1 MAAAP
6 QDEASRVTLEAW
18 LVTDVG
24 VVREHNE
31 DAAYM
36 EPANGFFIVAD
47 GMGGHAA
54 GEVASAMA
62 VDTVRKTL
70 EGARREIE
78 LFKRSP
84 TDAGR
89 RGIVQLL
96 QSAVLSAHQA
106 VFQRGQHE
114 ADKAGMGTTLDVVLI
129 AGPEAFVAHVG
140 DSRTYLVRDG
150 RSSQITT
157 DHTVA
162 EVLVIEGKLTIEEA
176 QVSPLRTILV
186 NAIGVS
192 ADVGVEMA
200 HVTLKRGDRL
210 LLCSDGLHD
219 YFPIEEEIAQKLS
232 ADAPGDA
239 LRDMVEL
246 AKTRGGHDNITGVAV
261 QVTDVLEAVPAQ
273 LEGEHTQ
280 PVDAGATNPFASDE
294 PTETALIE
302 PSATPP
308 KLVTSARTPQEL
320 KATQPMRIVDDDEA
334 ADPVADTIPPADEPP
349 KLAPPPAP
357 GESAADA
364 AAGGRAAHT
373 PEGEARGDA
382 RADSASDA
390 KSEAEPDANRAKA
403 DAKLDAKGDARLEAK
418 SDARPDT
425 RDAGLEAGGG
435 QAPDTAGE
443 TRREASSETR
453 PQAGAGTSTADAGSD
468 SVGDVTAD
476 DTIDAPVEPHANGND
491 GKTSASDDAA
501 PASEAA
507 GDLAVTESGRTRV
520 PRNGKDAGN

>member
-1 MAAAP
+1 MAASP
-6 QDEASRVTLEAW
+6 QDEAPRVTLEAW

-24 VVREHNE
+24 IVREHNE
-31 DAAYM
+31 DSAYM

-70 EGARREIE
+70 EGAGAEIE
-78 LFKRSP
+78 TFKRAP

-106 VFQRGQHE
+106 VFQRGQNE
-114 ADKAGMGTTLDVVLI
+114 SDKAGMGTTLDVVLV

-239 LRDMVEL
+239 LKEMVEL

-261 QVTDVLEAVPAQ
+261 HVTEVVEAVPAQ
-273 LEGEHTQ
+273 LDGERTQ
-280 PVDAGATNPFASDE
+280 PVDLTGSNPFASDE
-294 PTETALIE
+294 PTETAFVE
-302 PSATPP
+302 PVPMS
-308 KLVTSARTPQEL
+308 KVTTSSTRDPALL
-320 KATQPMRIVDDDEA
+320 KSTQPMRIVDDEA
-334 ADPVADTIPPADEPP
+334 TADTLPPSDKP
-349 KLAPPPAP
+349 KAKAATPDVPTAAELASAETIDIKLDDPSKPEDAA
-357 GESAADA
+357 AADA
-364 AAGGRAAHT
+364 KPAA
-373 PEGEARGDA
+373 
-382 RADSASDA
+382 DA
-390 KSEAEPDANRAKA
+390 KATNDAKA
-403 DAKLDAKGDARLEAK
+403 DDGSAKPDA
-418 SDARPDT
+418 ARPDG
-425 RDAGLEAGGG
+425 ASAK
-435 QAPDTAGE
+435 PDDG
-443 TRREASSETR
+443 
-453 PQAGAGTSTADAGSD
+453 
-468 SVGDVTAD
+468 
-476 DTIDAPVEPHANGND
+476 APVEIETADTGQMRIP
-491 GKTSASDDAA
+491 
-501 PASEAA
+501 
-507 GDLAVTESGRTRV
+507 
-520 PRNGKDAGN
+520 KDVG

>member
-6 QDEASRVTLEAW
+6 LDEASRVTLQAW

-24 VVREHNE
+24 IVREHNE
-31 DAAYM
+31 DSAYM
-36 EPANGFFIVAD
+36 EPTNGFFIVAD

-70 EGARREIE
+70 EAARPEIE
-78 LFKRSP
+78 TFKRAP

-200 HVTLKRGDRL
+200 HVTLKREDRL

-219 YFPIEEEIAQKLS
+219 YFPVEEEIAQKLS
-232 ADAPGDA
+232 TDTPGDA
-239 LRDMVEL
+239 LKDMVEL

-261 QVTDVLEAVPAQ
+261 HVTDVIEAVPAA
-273 LEGEHTQ
+273 LDSDLTQ
-280 PVDAGATNPFASDE
+280 PVDFHGSNPFASDE
-294 PTETALIE
+294 PTETAFVDSPGLPLKI
-302 PSATPP
+302 
-308 KLVTSARTPQEL
+308 VTPQPPMSPAQL
-320 KATQPMRIVDDDEA
+320 KATQPMRVVDDELG
-334 ADPVADTIPPADEPP
+334 VADTIPPPDEP
-349 KLAPPPAP
+349 ARPA
-357 GESAADA
+357 GKAKATKRGADA
-364 AAGGRAAHT
+364 K
-373 PEGEARGDA
+373 PGDA
-382 RADSASDA
+382 KPDDDDDDDDDDAGDANVDPPSDMNTDGPTQPGLDPKPDAEPRGAAASDA
-390 KSEAEPDANRAKA
+390 ATSPTGGAKPENAPAEIATADTGRINRAK
-403 DAKLDAKGDARLEAK
+403 D
-418 SDARPDT
+418 
-425 RDAGLEAGGG
+425 
-435 QAPDTAGE
+435 
-443 TRREASSETR
+443 
-453 PQAGAGTSTADAGSD
+453 
-468 SVGDVTAD
+468 
-476 DTIDAPVEPHANGND
+476 
-491 GKTSASDDAA
+491 
-501 PASEAA
+501 
-507 GDLAVTESGRTRV
+507 
-520 PRNGKDAGN
+520 

>member
-1 MAAAP
+1 
-6 QDEASRVTLEAW
+6 VTLEAW

-31 DAAYM
+31 DSAYM
-36 EPANGFFIVAD
+36 EPAKGFFIVAD

-70 EGARREIE
+70 ENARHEIE
-78 LFKRSP
+78 TFKRSP

-89 RGIVQLL
+89 RSIVQLL

-200 HVTLKRGDRL
+200 HVTLKRGDRM

-232 ADAPGDA
+232 TDAPGDA
-239 LRDMVEL
+239 LKDMVEL

-261 QVTDVLEAVPAQ
+261 QVTDIIDAVPAQ
-273 LEGEHTQ
+273 LDGEHTQ
-280 PVDAGATNPFASDE
+280 PVDVPANPFASDE
-294 PTETALIE
+294 PTETAVIE
-302 PSATPP
+302 PPGGSP
-308 KLVTSARTPQEL
+308 KLIATGPMTPAQL
-320 KATQPMRIVDDDEA
+320 KTTQPMRIVTDEGEQA
-334 ADPVADTIPPADEPP
+334 GDGA
-349 KLAPPPAP
+349 AP
-357 GESAADA
+357 GE
-364 AAGGRAAHT
+364 
-373 PEGEARGDA
+373 P
-382 RADSASDA
+382 
-390 KSEAEPDANRAKA
+390 
-403 DAKLDAKGDARLEAK
+403 ARLEPPPDAGATDQPAVAPEPASPPSDTSANGAERNLGTAPDASASGAEAKPDAKTDAK
-418 SDARPDT
+418 SDAKPDAKT
-425 RDAGLEAGGG
+425 DAK
-435 QAPDTAGE
+435 PDAKT
-443 TRREASSETR
+443 
-453 PQAGAGTSTADAGSD
+453 DAK
-468 SVGDVTAD
+468 T
-476 DTIDAPVEPHANGND
+476 DA
-491 GKTSASDDAA
+491 DAA
-501 PASEAA
+501 PAE
-507 GDLAVTESGRTRV
+507 LATADTGRISATR
-520 PRNGKDAGN
+520 NDKDAG

>member
-1 MAAAP
+1 MATAP
-6 QDEASRVTLEAW
+6 LDEAARVKLEAW

-31 DAAYM
+31 DSAYM

-62 VDTVRKTL
+62 VETVKKTL
-70 EGARREIE
+70 ENAKREIDT
-78 LFKRSP
+78 FKRAP

-89 RGIVQLL
+89 RSIVQLL
-96 QSAVLSAHQA
+96 QNAVLSAHQA

-114 ADKAGMGTTLDVVLI
+114 ADKAGMGTTLDVVLV

-219 YFPIEEEIAQKLS
+219 YFPVEEEIAQKLS

-239 LRDMVEL
+239 LKDMVEL

-261 QVTDVLEAVPAQ
+261 QVTDVVDSVPGQ
-273 LEGEHTQ
+273 VDGDPTH
-280 PVDAGATNPFASDE
+280 PVDLHASNPFASDE
-294 PTETALIE
+294 PTETAYVE
-302 PSATPP
+302 PPMI
-308 KLVTSARTPQEL
+308 SARQVAEAAPKMTVTGRAPQV
-320 KATQPMRIVDDDEA
+320 KATQPMRIVENNADDEA
-334 ADPVADTIPPADEPP
+334 TADTLPPVPPEKLGVKVDAKPEAAKPEVKADAHADTAPVAAPDDAKADGAKADGAKADEA
-349 KLAPPPAP
+349 KAEGAK
-357 GESAADA
+357 AD
-364 AAGGRAAHT
+364 
-373 PEGEARGDA
+373 EA
-382 RADSASDA
+382 
-390 KSEAEPDANRAKA
+390 KAEPDAGAAEPTK
-403 DAKLDAKGDARLEAK
+403 DAR
-418 SDARPDT
+418 
-425 RDAGLEAGGG
+425 
-435 QAPDTAGE
+435 
-443 TRREASSETR
+443 
-453 PQAGAGTSTADAGSD
+453 
-468 SVGDVTAD
+468 
-476 DTIDAPVEPHANGND
+476 
-491 GKTSASDDAA
+491 
-501 PASEAA
+501 
-507 GDLAVTESGRTRV
+507 
-520 PRNGKDAGN
+520 

>member
-6 QDEASRVTLEAW
+6 LDEASRVMLEAW

-31 DAAYM
+31 DSAYM
-36 EPANGFFIVAD
+36 EPSKGFFIVAD

-70 EGARREIE
+70 EGSRQEIDT
-78 LFKRSP
+78 FKRAP

-89 RGIVQLL
+89 RSIVQLL

-114 ADKAGMGTTLDVVLI
+114 ADKTGMGTTLDVVLI

-219 YFPIEEEIAQKLS
+219 YFPTEEEIAQKLS
-232 ADAPGDA
+232 AAAPGDA
-239 LRDMVEL
+239 LKDMVEL

-261 QVTDVLEAVPAQ
+261 QVTEIFEAIPAHI
-273 LEGEHTQ
+273 EG
-280 PVDAGATNPFASDE
+280 DATHPGELPGGNPFASDE
-294 PTETALIE
+294 PTETATLDPTGALPRII
-302 PSATPP
+302 SS
-308 KLVTSARTPQEL
+308 TSSTVQPTSSQL
-320 KATQPMRIVDDDEA
+320 KTTQPMRVFVDDE
-334 ADPVADTIPPADEPP
+334 PVGGSDTTLPDGEP
-349 KLAPPPAP
+349 L
-357 GESAADA
+357 
-364 AAGGRAAHT
+364 
-373 PEGEARGDA
+373 
-382 RADSASDA
+382 
-390 KSEAEPDANRAKA
+390 EAEPSSRSAAVPVTDETPPEMPKVAPHEAKTEGKPEAKTEGKPEAKPDGISEAKPDASAKGSGDKPAPVAGGTPTGQPERKA
-403 DAKLDAKGDARLEAK
+403 DG
-418 SDARPDT
+418 T
-425 RDAGLEAGGG
+425 
-435 QAPDTAGE
+435 AP
-443 TRREASSETR
+443 
-453 PQAGAGTSTADAGSD
+453 AGAEATPVEISTADTGPAGGS
-468 SVGDVTAD
+468 
-476 DTIDAPVEPHANGND
+476 
-491 GKTSASDDAA
+491 
-501 PASEAA
+501 
-507 GDLAVTESGRTRV
+507 
-520 PRNGKDAGN
+520 RNGKDTG

>member
-1 MAAAP
+1 M
-6 QDEASRVTLEAW
+6 TLEAW

-31 DAAYM
+31 DSAYM

-70 EGARREIE
+70 EGARREID
-78 LFKRSP
+78 LFKRGP

-114 ADKAGMGTTLDVVLI
+114 ADKAGMGTTLDVVLV

-219 YFPIEEEIAQKLS
+219 YFPTEEEIAQKLS

-239 LRDMVEL
+239 LKDMVEL

-261 QVTDVLEAVPAQ
+261 QVTDVIEAVPAQ

-280 PVDAGATNPFASDE
+280 PVDAPSTNPFASDE

-302 PSATPP
+302 TPGSPGSPDSPGSSSASAAPALTPTPP
-308 KLVTSARTPQEL
+308 RTPQEL
-320 KATQPMRIVDDDEA
+320 KETQPMRIVQEDA
-334 ADPVADTIPPADEPP
+334 VGDTIPPIDEPAR
-349 KLAPPPAP
+349 LDPPPEP
-357 GESAADA
+357 GAGAETEAKGDATRGFTDKPDAKLEGTADAADA
-364 AAGGRAAHT
+364 RT
-373 PEGEARGDA
+373 
-382 RADSASDA
+382 DA
-390 KSEAEPDANRAKA
+390 KGGANADAKGDAKA
-403 DAKLDAKGDARLEAK
+403 DAKATSKAVVKTDD
-418 SDARPDT
+418 P
-425 RDAGLEAGGG
+425 
-435 QAPDTAGE
+435 
-443 TRREASSETR
+443 ASATD
-453 PQAGAGTSTADAGSD
+453 PT
-468 SVGDVTAD
+468 VD
-476 DTIDAPVEPHANGND
+476 DTIDVPDDAPDLAAGEPRANGD
-491 GKTSASDDAA
+491 GKPSDAGDAKASDGDAA
-501 PASEAA
+501 P
-507 GDLAVTESGRTRV
+507 GDLAVGDSGRVRA
-520 PRNGKDAGN
+520 RRDGKDA